1 MKNYFKSIAV
11 LMIVL
16 LAVSGCTT
24 PAANSSTAGSSTD
37 GSSTTAS
44 STDVSTK
51 TTASGETKDILYFT
65 SKGLT
70 DDTLITIQ
78 TLVDQYNSNSGNKIN
93 FKVETAADRPS
104 YDQKLKTMIAGGQMP
119 DLFDLDPTPY
129 AEELANAGKLVDMEA
144 FLKEIGEFDKYIPLA
159 LDYLRLPTGNLYAIP
174 NEFTTEMIWYNT
186 DIFAKYGLSAPKT
199 FTEWTDVCKV
209 LAANNV
215 TPIAIDG
222 VDGWPLMRYIAQV
235 PFREAG
241 NSFLTDLSTGKAKMS
256 DPIGMDAIN
265 FIADIGKYFQ
275 TGFSS
280 ADYASAQNLFLSGK
294 TAMFEI
300 GTWELGN
307 YTKANRPAG
316 LNVDY
321 FYMPMTDNAKT
332 TANEY
337 WAFGGIGLACNANSY
352 DATMKDLLTYIV
364 KNYSSL
370 YLSKQHFPP
379 QKVEITNVSDYD
391 ELFIKI
397 KKDME
402 VIGTESCRPWD
413 VVLPADVVATINDN
427 LVGVAMGEMSPA
439 DFAAAIDES
448 LALNIKN

>member
-1 MKNYFKSIAV
+1 
-11 LMIVL
+11 
-16 LAVSGCTT
+16 
-24 PAANSSTAGSSTD
+24 
-37 GSSTTAS
+37 
-44 STDVSTK
+44 
-51 TTASGETKDILYFT
+51 
-65 SKGLT
+65 
-70 DDTLITIQ
+70 
-78 TLVDQYNSNSGNKIN
+78 LVDEYNASTGNKIN

-104 YDQKLKTMIAGGQMP
+104 YDQKLRTMISGGQMP

-129 AEELANAGKLVDMEA
+129 AEKLANAGKLVDMEA

-159 LDYLRLPTGNLYAIP
+159 LDYLRLPSGQLYAIP

-186 DIFAKYGLSAPKT
+186 DIFNEYGLSAPTT
-199 FTEWTDVCKV
+199 FDEWINVCEV
-209 LAANNV
+209 LKSNDV

-241 NSFLTDLSTGKAKMS
+241 NDFLTDLSTGKAKMS
-256 DPIGMDAIN
+256 DPIGMDAAN
-265 FIADIGKYFQ
+265 FVADIGKYFQ

-307 YTKANRPAG
+307 YIKANRPEN

-321 FYMPMTDNAKT
+321 FYMPMTDNAT
-332 TANEY
+332 TAANEY
-337 WAFGGIGLACNANSY
+337 WAFGGIGLACNIDSN

-379 QKVEITNVSDYD
+379 QKVEITNEADYD

-397 KKDME
+397 KNDME
-402 VIGTESCRPWD
+402 VIGTQSCRPWD

-439 DFAAAIDES
+439 DFAAVVDDS
-448 LALNIKN
+448 LALNIK

>member
-1 MKNYFKSIAV
+1 MKKIVKTIAV
-11 LMIVL
+11 LIT
-16 LAVSGCTT
+16 LALTLGGCAQPVTEGSVT
-24 PAANSSTAGSSTD
+24 DNSAAENSNVESTSAV
-37 GSSTTAS
+37 TA
-44 STDVSTK
+44 
-51 TTASGETKDILYFT
+51 GETKDILYFT

-78 TLVDQYNSNSGNKIN
+78 TLVDEYNASTGNKIN

-104 YDQKLKTMIAGGQMP
+104 YDQKLRTMISGGQMP

-159 LDYLRLPTGNLYAIP
+159 LDYLRLPSGQLYAIP

-186 DIFAKYGLSAPKT
+186 DIFNEYGLSAPTT
-199 FTEWTDVCKV
+199 FDEWINVCEV
-209 LAANNV
+209 LKSNDV

-241 NSFLTDLSTGKAKMS
+241 NDFLTDLSTGKAKMS
-256 DPIGMDAIN
+256 DPIGMDAVN
-265 FIADIGKYFQ
+265 FVADIGKYFQ

-307 YTKANRPAG
+307 YIKANRPEN

-321 FYMPMTDNAKT
+321 FYMPMTDNAT
-332 TANEY
+332 TAANEY
-337 WAFGGIGLACNANSY
+337 WAFGGIGLACNIDSN

-379 QKVEITNVSDYD
+379 QKVEIANEADYD
-391 ELFIKI
+391 KLFIEI
-397 KKDME
+397 KNDME
-402 VIGTESCRPWD
+402 VIGTQSCRPWD

-439 DFAAAIDES
+439 DFAAVVDES
-448 LALNIKN
+448 LALNIKE

>member
-1 MKNYFKSIAV
+1 MKNIIKTIAI
-11 LMIVL
+11 LMFVL
-16 LAVSGCTT
+16 LAVSGCAQPTT
-24 PAANSSTAGSSTD
+24 SNSTAGSST
-37 GSSTTAS
+37 TTSA
-44 STDVSTK
+44 
-51 TTASGETKDILYFT
+51 AETKNILYFT

-78 TLVDQYNSNSGNKIN
+78 TLVDEYIAAGNKVK
-93 FKVETAADRPS
+93 FTVETAADRPS
-104 YDQKLKTMIAGGQMP
+104 YDQKLRTMISGNQMP

-129 AEELANAGKLVDMEA
+129 TEELGSAGKLVDMEA
-144 FLKEIGEFDKYIPLA
+144 FLKDIGEFDKYIPLS
-159 LDYLRLPTGNLYAIP
+159 LNYLRLPSGKLYAIP

-186 DIFAKYGLSAPKT
+186 DIFTQYNLKAPTT
-199 FTEWTDVCKV
+199 FTEWINVCKV
-209 LAANNV
+209 LAENDV

-235 PFREAG
+235 PFRKAG
-241 NSFLTDLSTGKAKMS
+241 NQYLTDLSTGKAKMS
-256 DPIGMDAIN
+256 DAIGMDSLN
-265 FIADIGKYFQ
+265 FIADVGKYFQ

-307 YTKANRPAG
+307 YIKKNRPEG

-321 FYMPMTDNAKT
+321 FYMPMTDDATT

-337 WAFGGIGLACNANSY
+337 WAFGGIGLACNVDSF
-352 DATMKDLLTYIV
+352 DAPMKDVLSYVV
-364 KNYSSL
+364 KNYSKL

-379 QKVEITNVSDYD
+379 QKVEITDESAYD
-391 ELFIKI
+391 ELFLKI
-397 KKDME
+397 KDDMA

-427 LVGVAMGEMSPA
+427 LVGLAMGEMTPA
-439 DFAAAIDES
+439 EFASVVDKS
-448 LALNIKN
+448 LELNVSK